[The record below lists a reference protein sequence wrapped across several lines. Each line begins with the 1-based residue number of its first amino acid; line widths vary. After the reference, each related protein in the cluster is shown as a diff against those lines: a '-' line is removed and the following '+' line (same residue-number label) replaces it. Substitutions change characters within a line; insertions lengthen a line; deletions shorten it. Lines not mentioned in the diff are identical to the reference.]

1 MEDKP
6 SILIKV
12 VSTLLAYVAVAF
24 LYGVIGMLVAWLT
37 GVAWSWSLLWS
48 IGLCIFVI
56 TYPLNLFAKKYIKR

>member
-1 MEDKP
+1 MKDKP
-6 SILIKV
+6 SIIIKV

-37 GVAWSWSLLWS
+37 GVAWSWGLLWS